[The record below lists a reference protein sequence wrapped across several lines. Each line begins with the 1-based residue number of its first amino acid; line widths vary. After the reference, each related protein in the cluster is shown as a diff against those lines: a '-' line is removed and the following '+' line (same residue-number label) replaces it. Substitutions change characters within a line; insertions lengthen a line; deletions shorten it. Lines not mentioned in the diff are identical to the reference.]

1 MAQLDQHPERRTAM
15 GVFEV
20 DLIFA
25 VEVDDAD
32 QAAEA
37 FGDWLGSSK
46 SVEVRVKDT
55 RSGETSYLDVQL

>member
-1 MAQLDQHPERRTAM
+1 M